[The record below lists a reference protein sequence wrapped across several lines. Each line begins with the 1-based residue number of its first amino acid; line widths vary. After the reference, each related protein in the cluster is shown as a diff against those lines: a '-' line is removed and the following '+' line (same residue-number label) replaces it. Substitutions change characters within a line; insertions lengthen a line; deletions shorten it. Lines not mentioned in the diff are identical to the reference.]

1 VDILRRDT
9 DYSLRA
15 IVYLARHYGNEP
27 VSARELAQ
35 SGGIP
40 YQLAC
45 KLLQKLHNAKLVES
59 SMGPKG
65 GFKLSGEP
73 SKISVLKV
81 IKAIQG
87 RLSLNR
93 CLLSAGFCSYQR
105 HCRISKK
112 LAQLQRQME
121 AFLNNVTLAEL
132 AKSRRR
138 QKRKSLGKQYHK
150 R

>member
-73 SKISVLKV
+73 SKISVFKV

-93 CLLSAGFCSYQR
+93 CLLSANVCSYHRQ
-105 HCRISKK
+105 CLISRK
-112 LAQLQRQME
+112 LADLQQQME
-121 AFLNNVTLAEL
+121 SFLNNVTLDKL
-132 AKSRRR
+132 VSTRAKNSSY
-138 QKRKSLGKQYHK
+138 KR
-150 R
+150 